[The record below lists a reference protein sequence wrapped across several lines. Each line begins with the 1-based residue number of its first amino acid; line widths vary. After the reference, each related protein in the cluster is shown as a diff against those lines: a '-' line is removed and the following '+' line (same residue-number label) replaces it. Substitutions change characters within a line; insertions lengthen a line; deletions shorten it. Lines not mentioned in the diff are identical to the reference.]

1 MASSSTAAAPAILGQ
16 VVTEKLTKTNF
27 VLWKAQVL
35 AALRGAQLAGFLD
48 NSIKPPSKMVVLQDK
63 DGNTGEKVVN
73 AAYTQWVAQE
83 QQVLSYLLMSL
94 SREVLTQ
101 VATLTRASEVWS
113 AIEGIYASQSRARVI
128 NTRLALS
135 TTKKGNLSI
144 SDYVGKMK
152 SLADEMSSAG
162 KPMDDEELVTYI
174 LAGLDF
180 DYNSVVSS
188 VANRAEPISVSE
200 LHAQLTGFE
209 SRMELLQGA
218 AQSSANS
225 ASRGGRGGGG
235 GGGGRGGPNGGNR
248 GRGGFGRGGGG
259 RGDGKLKPICQL
271 CGKIG
276 HTVVKCWK
284 RFDTSY
290 SGEEKS
296 VAAATNSYGVD
307 TNWYIDTGATDHIT
321 GELEKLTVRDKYTGG
336 DQVHTASGTGMG
348 IDHVGRT
355 VIRTPVRDVVLR
367 NVLHV
372 PDAQKS
378 LVSAHHLT
386 KDNHA
391 FMEVHPFF
399 FLLKD

>member
-101 VATLTRASEVWS
+101 VATLTP
-113 AIEGIYASQSRARVI
+113 
-128 NTRLALS
+128 
-135 TTKKGNLSI
+135 SI
-144 SDYVGKMK
+144 G
-152 SLADEMSSAG
+152 G

-200 LHAQLTGFE
+200 LHAQLTGN
-209 SRMELLQGA
+209 GCK
-218 AQSSANS
+218 QSSFYAAWLRRAWCSPRGWFCAPVTS
-225 ASRGGRGGGG
+225 AQRAVCY
-235 GGGGRGGPNGGNR
+235 
-248 GRGGFGRGGGG
+248 
-259 RGDGKLKPICQL
+259 L
-271 CGKIG
+271 
-276 HTVVKCWK
+276 
-284 RFDTSY
+284 
-290 SGEEKS
+290 S
-296 VAAATNSYGVD
+296 VADAGL
-307 TNWYIDTGATDHIT
+307 GAGFH
-321 GELEKLTVRDKYTGG
+321 
-336 DQVHTASGTGMG
+336 HAS
-348 IDHVGRT
+348 
-355 VIRTPVRDVVLR
+355 
-367 NVLHV
+367 
-372 PDAQKS
+372 A
-378 LVSAHHLT
+378 
-386 KDNHA
+386 
-391 FMEVHPFF
+391 
-399 FLLKD
+399 

>member
-1 MASSSTAAAPAILGQ
+1 MASSSTAVAPAILGQ

-48 NSIKPPSKMVVLQDK
+48 DSIKPPSKMVVLQDK

-162 KPMDDEELVTYI
+162 K
-174 LAGLDF
+174 
-180 DYNSVVSS
+180 
-188 VANRAEPISVSE
+188 R
-200 LHAQLTGFE
+200 
-209 SRMELLQGA
+209 
-218 AQSSANS
+218 
-225 ASRGGRGGGG
+225 
-235 GGGGRGGPNGGNR
+235 
-248 GRGGFGRGGGG
+248 
-259 RGDGKLKPICQL
+259 
-271 CGKIG
+271 
-276 HTVVKCWK
+276 
-284 RFDTSY
+284 
-290 SGEEKS
+290 
-296 VAAATNSYGVD
+296 
-307 TNWYIDTGATDHIT
+307 
-321 GELEKLTVRDKYTGG
+321 
-336 DQVHTASGTGMG
+336 
-348 IDHVGRT
+348 
-355 VIRTPVRDVVLR
+355 
-367 NVLHV
+367 
-372 PDAQKS
+372 
-378 LVSAHHLT
+378 
-386 KDNHA
+386 
-391 FMEVHPFF
+391 
-399 FLLKD
+399 

>member
-1 MASSSTAAAPAILGQ
+1 
-16 VVTEKLTKTNF
+16 
-27 VLWKAQVL
+27 
-35 AALRGAQLAGFLD
+35 
-48 NSIKPPSKMVVLQDK
+48 
-63 DGNTGEKVVN
+63 
-73 AAYTQWVAQE
+73 
-83 QQVLSYLLMSL
+83 
-94 SREVLTQ
+94 
-101 VATLTRASEVWS
+101 
-113 AIEGIYASQSRARVI
+113 
-128 NTRLALS
+128 
-135 TTKKGNLSI
+135 
-144 SDYVGKMK
+144 
-152 SLADEMSSAG
+152 
-162 KPMDDEELVTYI
+162 MDDEELVTYI

-235 GGGGRGGPNGGNR
+235 GGGGHGGPNSGNR